1 MECPGVIQLQ
11 RTSTSAVTQGLA
23 PSMGMDGPE
32 GEVSEVPG
40 DVKSFLQMPGSCRA
54 QPWEEQRAGGHCPS
68 WDLLF
73 TQGKGAGMLRPHS
86 VPSAQGSFI
95 GSDQEPGSTFF
106 LKERG
111 KNPNSG

>member
-40 DVKSFLQMPGSCRA
+40 DVKSFLQMPTALRGACF
-54 QPWEEQRAGGHCPS
+54 
-68 WDLLF
+68 LL
-73 TQGKGAGMLRPHS
+73 R
-86 VPSAQGSFI
+86 
-95 GSDQEPGSTFF
+95 
-106 LKERG
+106 ERG
-111 KNPNSG
+111 GGC